1 MGVPINPAHYNGLC
15 TLELGDVKS
24 TYHDK
29 FDSIMNSDKSR
40 FSLSCTVLAEVLAS
54 EYKYI
59 DPDLDSLL
67 LQASQQ
73 LESTNLKVENNS
85 KSDKE
90 NNCPTKS

>member
-24 TYHDK
+24 TNHDK
-29 FDSIMNSDKSR
+29 FDLIMNSDKSR
-40 FSLSCTVLAEVLAS
+40 STLSCTVLTKLLAS
-54 EYKYI
+54 EYEYI

-67 LQASQQ
+67 LQASHQF
-73 LESTNLKVENNS
+73 ESTKVENNS

-90 NNCPTKS
+90 KNCPTKS